1 MAFYIIILF
10 LFMRF
15 LRKLL
20 LHISIIYWFITAVRN
35 LLFNTGIFKSH
46 GFSVPVIAI
55 GNLSTGGTGKT
66 PQTEYLARLLSSQYR
81 VATLSRGYKR
91 KSEGFILADSSSNAE
106 TLGDEPYQ
114 FYTKFPNIIVAVD
127 ANRKNGIEQL
137 LSLDPRPEIIL
148 LDDAY
153 QHRRVKAG
161 FYILLTA
168 YGDIYADDFI
178 LPAGNLRESRS
189 GAKRAKIIIVT
200 KCPPQ
205 LTAEKQDKIKDK
217 LRPEIGQTVFFSTI
231 VYDEM
236 VYSEMQSLQLQTLLD
251 TPKVLVAGIA
261 KPQPFFKHFS
271 AAVDE
276 CLAYPDHHNFT
287 QSEITTLSKISETKI
302 IITTEKDYM
311 RLKGK
316 LPADRLFYLPIRSK
330 FINSGD
336 QFDTLILNYI
346 KNALDTYVSC

>member
-1 MAFYIIILF
+1 MKYFRRIL
-10 LFMRF
+10 LP
-15 LRKLL
+15 LSLL
-20 LHISIIYWFITAVRN
+20 YWVITAVRN
-35 LLFNTGIFKSH
+35 LLFDLGILKSH
-46 GFSVPVIAI
+46 SFNVPVIAI

-66 PQTEYLARLLSSQYR
+66 PQTEYLIRLLSSQYR
-81 VATLSRGYKR
+81 IATLSRGYKR
-91 KSEGFILADSSSNAE
+91 KTKGFVLADSRGNVE

-114 FYTKFPNIIVAVD
+114 FYSKFPNINVAVD
-127 ANRKNGIEQL
+127 ANRKKGIEQL
-137 LSLDPRPEIIL
+137 LSLDLRPEIIL

-168 YGDIYADDFI
+168 YGDLYADDFI

-189 GAKRAKIIIVT
+189 GAERAKIIIVT
-200 KCPPQ
+200 KCPP
-205 LTAEKQDKIKDK
+205 LLSAAEQDKIKDK
-217 LRPEIGQTVFFSTI
+217 LQPESKQTVFFSTI
-231 VYDEM
+231 AYDEM
-236 VYSEMQSLQLQTLLD
+236 VYSETQMIQLQTLSD

-261 KPQPFFKHFS
+261 KPQPFFEHFS

-276 CLAYPDHHNFT
+276 CLAYPDHHDFT
-287 QSEITTLSKISETKI
+287 DAEIATLTKLSETKI

-330 FINSGD
+330 FINGQD

-346 KNALDTYVSC
+346 KSELNTNIFG